1 MKNFYLNRF
10 GIGDELISSPINQE
24 VSTIVVVPSFSEPN
38 IVDAVKSLVRSVI
51 SPKKFEII
59 IVINHGENA
68 ADNDKKQNLES
79 EEALR
84 TFISS
89 DIAEIPIY
97 IVTQYNMH
105 NKHAGVG
112 LARKLGMD
120 EAVRRFGQINKP
132 EGLILCFDADCDCS
146 SGFLSIID
154 DFFRVNRKV
163 NACSIHF
170 EHRLDDK
177 ETSNENREAIIDY
190 ELHLRYYLNALRWS
204 GHPHAY
210 HTIGSSMAV
219 RSLEYQKAGGM
230 NRKKA
235 GEDFYFLQKIIPNG
249 NFADISEAVVYPS
262 ARASHRVPFG
272 TGKAV
277 ADILKNEK
285 QFFETYSIEVFREL
299 KSFFGSADLFF
310 NKSEEELCEL
320 LSMVPLMVQFLTEC
334 SGIRAIA
341 EISSQ
346 VASKAQFTNRFFR
359 YFNLFK
365 TLKYVHFA
373 TENKFPKVNV
383 QLAATKLLTMTEEVD
398 FSDNYS
404 LLMNYR
410 NIDKDIKNPLT
421 TQ

>member
-1 MKNFYLNRF
+1 
-10 GIGDELISSPINQE
+10 LIC
-24 VSTIVVVPSFSEPN
+24 
-38 IVDAVKSLVRSVI
+38 
-51 SPKKFEII
+51 
-59 IVINHGENA
+59 
-68 ADNDKKQNLES
+68 
-79 EEALR
+79 
-84 TFISS
+84 
-89 DIAEIPIY
+89 
-97 IVTQYNMH
+97 VT
-105 NKHAGVG
+105 
-112 LARKLGMD
+112 
-120 EAVRRFGQINKP
+120 
-132 EGLILCFDADCDCS
+132 
-146 SGFLSIID
+146 
-154 DFFRVNRKV
+154 
-163 NACSIHF
+163 
-170 EHRLDDK
+170 
-177 ETSNENREAIIDY
+177 
-190 ELHLRYYLNALRWS
+190 
-204 GHPHAY
+204 
-210 HTIGSSMAV
+210 
-219 RSLEYQKAGGM
+219 
-230 NRKKA
+230 
-235 GEDFYFLQKIIPNG
+235 DFYFLQKIIPNG

-383 QLAATKLLTMTEEVD
+383 QLAAAKLLTMSEEVD
-398 FSDNYS
+398 FSDNYC

-410 NIDKDIKNPLT
+410 NIDKGIKNPLT